1 MDTYM
6 NNEVL
11 SPRPWPV
18 SERSFAAAYADLRR
32 AIVSAG
38 LLNRAY
44 AYYGLRSAL
53 SFAFL
58 IVALTLPFLLPVSPL
73 ALALEALALGF
84 ASIQVAM
91 IGHDAGH
98 LAVLGTTRANWM
110 LGFMCWSFAAGI
122 GFWWWYDRHNAH
134 HGHTNDLE
142 EDPDIQW
149 AGMVAIT
156 EEQAVRSRGWRR
168 MIALFVPVLV
178 VVLLV
183 IALFFRFESWRYAL
197 TQLRGRRRVLEI
209 TLLTCNAGL
218 WVLAISH
225 FGWHWLAFFVA
236 GQAVAGTYLGMV
248 VAPNHKGMPVWTKGA
263 QLSFLER
270 QVLSSRNVT
279 PHPVWDFLFGG
290 LNYQIEHHLFP
301 TMPRVHLGR
310 ARQLIKPF
318 CIAQGL
324 GYEEMGP
331 LMSYRKVFEQGI
343 RVSQAARR
351 PVVDLDVW
359 V

>member
-1 MDTYM
+1 MSDRAP
-6 NNEVL
+6 
-11 SPRPWPV
+11 SRQ
-18 SERSFAAAYADLRR
+18 SGSAGGQSFAAAYAELRR
-32 AIVSAG
+32 AIVGAG
-38 LLNRAY
+38 LLDRAY
-44 AYYGLRSAL
+44 GYYAARSAL

-58 IVALTLPFLLPVSPL
+58 VGALALPFLLPATPAGV
-73 ALALEALALGF
+73 ALGALALGF
-84 ASIQVAM
+84 GSIQVAM

-98 LAVLGTTRANWM
+98 LAVLRNTRANWL
-110 LGFMCWSFAAGI
+110 LGFVCWSLCSGI

-134 HGHTNDLE
+134 HGHTNDIE

-149 AGMVAIT
+149 AGVVAIT
-156 EEQAVRSRGWRR
+156 EEQAVDSRGWRR
-168 MIALFVPVLV
+168 MVALFVPLLI

-183 IALFFRFESWRYAL
+183 IALFFRVESWRYTL
-197 TQLRGRRRVLEI
+197 TKMRGRRQVIEI
-209 TLLTCNAGL
+209 ALLTGNVAL
-218 WVLAISH
+218 WTLAVAH
-225 FGWHWLAFFVA
+225 FGWHWLAFFLG

-270 QVLSSRNVT
+270 QVLSSRNVS
-279 PHPVWDFLFGG
+279 PHPVWDFMFGG

-310 ARQLIKPF
+310 ARRLIKPF
-318 CIAQGL
+318 CISQGL

-331 LMSYRKVFEQGI
+331 LMSYRMVFEQGI

-351 PVVDLDVW
+351 PIVDLDVW

>member
-1 MDTYM
+1 
-6 NNEVL
+6 L
-11 SPRPWPV
+11 SEDALSRYTRPEDSP
-18 SERSFAAAYADLRR
+18 SFAAAYAELRR
-32 AIVSAG
+32 AIIGAG
-38 LLNRAY
+38 LLDRAY
-44 AYYGLRSAL
+44 GYYAARSAL

-58 IVALTLPFLLPVSPL
+58 VCALTLPFLLPATPVGV
-73 ALALEALALGF
+73 ALGALALGF

-98 LAVLGTTRANWM
+98 LAVLRNTRANWL
-110 LGFMCWSFAAGI
+110 LGFVCWSLCAGI

-134 HGHTNDLE
+134 HGHTNDIE

-156 EEQAVRSRGWRR
+156 EEQAVGSRGWRR
-168 MIALFVPVLV
+168 MVALFVPLLI

-183 IALFFRFESWRYAL
+183 IALFFRIESWRYTL
-197 TQLRGRRRVLEI
+197 TKMRGHRRAIEVA
-209 TLLTCNAGL
+209 LLTSNVAL
-218 WVLAISH
+218 WALAVAH
-225 FGWHWLAFFVA
+225 FGWHWLVFFLG

-270 QVLSSRNVT
+270 QVLSSRNVS

-301 TMPRVHLGR
+301 TMPRVHLGQ
-310 ARQLIKPF
+310 ARRLIKPF

-331 LMSYRKVFEQGI
+331 LMSYRMVFEQGI

-351 PVVDLDVW
+351 PIVDLDVW